1 MGLSMRPSMNNW
13 IVVPAAGVGRRFGGD
28 MPKQYQQLLGKS
40 VIEHTLEQL
49 LQIEDAQIVVAVS
62 PEDTQWQQLSIF
74 QNSRIDTTSGGD
86 ERADSVRLALEAISG
101 KAIQGKA
108 EQDDWVLVHDVARPC
123 VRVQDIKNLITQLAN
138 HKVGGVL
145 ATPVSDTVKR
155 VIRDSDVHSTEDRT
169 QLWAAQ
175 TPQMFRY
182 GLLLESLQ
190 KAVQQQYQ
198 PTDESA
204 AIEQLG
210 YTPCVVEGSRD
221 NIKITRQED
230 MAIAEAIMKYQQEQ
244 KRGVGK

>member
-1 MGLSMRPSMNNW
+1 MNTW
-13 IVVPAAGVGRRFGGD
+13 VIVPAAGVGSRFGGD
-28 MPKQYQQLLGKS
+28 IPKQYKLLLGKL
-40 VIEHTLEQL
+40 VIEHTLERL
-49 LQIEDAQIVVAVS
+49 LQLEDVQVVVAVS
-62 PEDTQWQQLSIF
+62 SEDTLWQKLPVF
-74 QNSRIDTTSGGD
+74 QNSRIQTTLGGE
-86 ERADSVRLALEAISG
+86 ERADSVRLALESL
-101 KAIQGKA
+101 QGKA
-108 EQDDWVLVHDVARPC
+108 HHGDWVLVHDVARPC
-123 VRVQDIKNLITQLAN
+123 VRVQDIQNLMMTLASY
-138 HKVGGVL
+138 KVGGVL

-155 VIRDSDVHSTEDRT
+155 VLNESNIDSTEDRS

-221 NIKITRQED
+221 NIKITRLED
-230 MAIAEAIMKYQQEQ
+230 MAIAEAIMKYQQQ
-244 KRGVGK
+244 L

>member
-1 MGLSMRPSMNNW
+1 MNTW
-13 IVVPAAGVGRRFGGD
+13 IIVPAAGVGHRFGGD
-28 MPKQYQQLLGKS
+28 IPKQYQQLLGKS
-40 VIEHTLEQL
+40 VIEHTLERL
-49 LQIEDAQIVVAVS
+49 LQLQDVQIVVAVS
-62 PEDTQWQQLSIF
+62 SEDTLWQSLSVF
-74 QNSRIDTTSGGD
+74 QNPRIQTTLGGE
-86 ERADSVRLALEAISG
+86 ERADSVRLTLESF
-101 KAIQGKA
+101 QGKA
-108 EQDDWVLVHDVARPC
+108 HQDDWVLVHDVARPC
-123 VRVQDIKNLITQLAN
+123 VQVQDIQNLIKKLAG

-155 VIRDSDVHSTEDRT
+155 VLHESSIDSTEDRS

-204 AIEQLG
+204 AIEQLD

-221 NIKITRQED
+221 NIKITRLED

-244 KRGVGK
+244 L

>member
-1 MGLSMRPSMNNW
+1 MNTW
-13 IVVPAAGVGRRFGGD
+13 IIVPAAGVGRRFGGD
-28 MPKQYQQLLGKS
+28 TPKQYQQLLGKP
-40 VIEHTLEQL
+40 VIEHTLERL
-49 LQIEDAQIVVAVS
+49 LELDDVKIVVAVS
-62 PEDTQWQQLSIF
+62 PEDTLWQQLSVF
-74 QNSRIDTTSGGD
+74 QNPNIHTTLGGE
-86 ERADSVRLALEAISG
+86 ERADSVRLALEFL
-101 KAIQGKA
+101 QGKA
-108 EQDDWVLVHDVARPC
+108 QRDDWVLVHDVARPC
-123 VRVQDIKNLITQLAN
+123 VRVQDIQNLIKKLAT

-155 VIRDSDVHSTEDRT
+155 VLNEFNIDSTENRS

-198 PTDESA
+198 PTDESS

-221 NIKITRQED
+221 NIKITRLED
-230 MAIAEAIMKYQQEQ
+230 MAIAEAIMKYQQQ
-244 KRGVGK
+244 L

>member
-1 MGLSMRPSMNNW
+1 MSLVEINTW
-13 IVVPAAGVGRRFGGD
+13 IIVPAAGVGRRFGGD
-28 MPKQYQQLLGKS
+28 VPKQYQQLLGKP
-40 VIEHTLEQL
+40 VIEHTLERL
-49 LQIEDAQIVVAVS
+49 LQLEGVQLVVAVS
-62 PEDTQWQQLSIF
+62 SEDTLWQQLAVF
-74 QNSRIDTTSGGD
+74 QDPRIQTTTGGE
-86 ERADSVRLALEAISG
+86 ERADSVRLALEFL
-101 KAIQGKA
+101 QGKA
-108 EQDDWVLVHDVARPC
+108 QQDDWVLVHDVARPC
-123 VRVQDIKNLITQLAN
+123 VRVQDIQDLMTKLDS
-138 HKVGGVL
+138 HKTGGVL

-155 VIRDSDVHSTEDRT
+155 VLDESNIDSTEDRS

-204 AIEQLG
+204 AIERLG

-221 NIKITRQED
+221 NIKVTRLED

-244 KRGVGK
+244 L

>member
-1 MGLSMRPSMNNW
+1 MSLADINTW
-13 IVVPAAGVGRRFGGD
+13 IIVPAAGLGRRFGGD
-28 MPKQYQQLLGKS
+28 MPKQYQKLMGKP
-40 VIEHTLEQL
+40 VIEHTLERL
-49 LQIEDAQIVVAVS
+49 LQLEGVQVVVAVS
-62 PEDTQWQQLSIF
+62 SEDTLWQTLSVF
-74 QNSRIDTTSGGD
+74 QNPRIQTTIGGGD
-86 ERADSVRLALEAISG
+86 RADSVRLALEHL
-101 KAIQGKA
+101 QGKA
-108 EQDDWVLVHDVARPC
+108 HQDDWVLVHDVARPC
-123 VRVQDIKNLITQLAN
+123 VRVQDIQNLMTTLVS

-155 VIRDSDVHSTEDRT
+155 VLNKSNIDSTEDRS

-190 KAVQQQYQ
+190 SAVQQQYQ

-221 NIKITRQED
+221 NIKITRLED
-230 MAIAEAIMKYQQEQ
+230 MAIAEAIMKYQQQ
-244 KRGVGK
+244 L

>member
-1 MGLSMRPSMNNW
+1 MNTW
-13 IVVPAAGVGRRFGGD
+13 IIVPAAGVGRRFGGEI
-28 MPKQYQQLLGKS
+28 PKQYQQLLGKL
-40 VIEHTLEQL
+40 VIEHTLERL
-49 LQIEDAQIVVAVS
+49 LQLEDVQIVAAVS
-62 PEDTQWQQLSIF
+62 SEDTLWQTLSVF
-74 QNSRIDTTSGGD
+74 QNPRIQTTIGGE
-86 ERADSVRLALEAISG
+86 ERADSVRLALESL
-101 KAIQGKA
+101 QGKA
-108 EQDDWVLVHDVARPC
+108 QKDDWVLVHDVARPC
-123 VRVQDIKNLITQLAN
+123 VRVQDIQYLMITLAS

-145 ATPVSDTVKR
+145 AIPVSDTVKR
-155 VIRDSDVHSTEDRT
+155 VLNESNIDSTEDRS

-221 NIKITRQED
+221 NIKITRLED
-230 MAIAEAIMKYQQEQ
+230 MAIAEAIMNYQQSSYE
-244 KRGVGK
+244 RNV